1 MLSTIRSKI
10 IAIFTLCSVLL
21 FGLILFIYQRNQDT
35 ADLIKD
41 RFLGLRFPL
50 AYHSANIL
58 AGVNRAASTQRM
70 YMLTLDKKHL
80 KAREDIWRDEIYT
93 SLDTLRMLQPKMT
106 VPSNVR
112 RVDSLITVLPRF
124 EATQIDLTEAIDRA
138 IDPAT
143 GELDSARKK
152 EAFAI
157 LTGDAAKLYE
167 AVRRNSK
174 ALNDTQTE
182 RAKDEA
188 DTIRGTINTTNT
200 VGIVVFVLFLI
211 LFIGMGYL
219 LIHDI
224 TSNVRSVTGLLRE
237 VAKGKIVEKAKPSEN
252 ELGEITNAANMLVD
266 KFERESNFAKAVGKG
281 DFRTNLETTKEN
293 VMANALLDMR
303 NNLMALTQENQNAL
317 HESQA
322 QEEELK
328 QQNEEMLTIQ
338 EDLKRKTD
346 EAHLALQKAQAQE
359 EELRQQNDA
368 MVSIQEDLKR
378 KTDEIAR
385 ANHDLEAKINSRTQD
400 LQTSLE
406 AAEKQKQE
414 LQVVQDKLRVK
425 QIEMEE
431 AQVIEGYLSKLDD
444 LMRLNYDKSIQEFT
458 DIILHNISKVT
469 DSMRAVMF
477 ILENN
482 VLRAVGGY
490 ACTPE
495 TLSKREYQ
503 LGENLMGQA
512 AKTKEFICLENLP
525 TSTARVSSAL
535 SFVENSNIMIVPLIY
550 NEKVQ
555 GVIELTGLKPYGNQK
570 IEFARRACKN
580 IGAMLQNIFSNMQT
594 QHLLV
599 DSQELA
605 NRLQVQEEE
614 TRQMLEETR
623 ATQEETQRRQNE
635 MTAFIDA
642 IHSVAG
648 YAEYELSGKIV
659 EVNNLFLRATEYQTD
674 EIVGKHHSILV
685 DNAQAESAEYQRF
698 WASLHNGKTQS
709 GEFKYY
715 TKSGKEI
722 WFLAHYTPVI
732 GNAGK
737 VAKII
742 SILTD
747 ITQQKT
753 KGEKVG
759 FEKKTEKV

>member
-1 MLSTIRSKI
+1 MLSTIKSKI
-10 IAIFTLCSVLL
+10 IAIFTVCSVLL
-21 FGLILFIYQRNQDT
+21 LGLILLIYQRNQDT

-80 KAREDIWRDEIYT
+80 QAREDIWREEIYT
-93 SLDTLRMLQPKMT
+93 SLDTLRMLQPKMV

-112 RVDSLITVLPRF
+112 RVDSLITVLPKF
-124 EATQIDLTEAIDRA
+124 EASQIELTEAINRA
-138 IDPAT
+138 IDPTT

-152 EAFAI
+152 EAFSI

-167 AVRRNSK
+167 AVRRNAK
-174 ALNDTQTE
+174 NLNDTQTQ
-182 RAKDEA
+182 RAADEA

-200 VGIVVFVLFLI
+200 VGIAVFVIFMLI
-211 LFIGMGYL
+211 FISMGYI

-237 VAKGKIVEKAKPSEN
+237 VAKGKIVEKAIPSNN
-252 ELGEITNAANMLVD
+252 ELGEITVAANILVD
-266 KFERESNFAKAVGKG
+266 KFERESNFAKAVGNG
-281 DFRTNLETTKEN
+281 DFTVDLPTTKDD
-293 VMANALLDMR
+293 VMANALITAR
-303 NNLMALTQENQNAL
+303 NNLRELTQENQNAL

-338 EDLKRKTD
+338 EDLKRKSD

-359 EELRQQNDA
+359 EELKQQNDA
-368 MVSIQEDLKR
+368 MNAIQEDLKR
-378 KTDEIAR
+378 KTEEIAR
-385 ANHDLEAKINSRTQD
+385 ANHDLEAKINARTQD
-400 LQTSLE
+400 LQSSLE
-406 AAEKQKQE
+406 TAENQKNE
-414 LQVVQDKLRVK
+414 LQSVQEKLRIK

-458 DIILHNISKVT
+458 DIILHNVSKVT

-477 ILENN
+477 ILEDQT
-482 VLRAVGGY
+482 LRAVGGY

-503 LGENLMGQA
+503 LGENLMGQS

-525 TSTARVSSAL
+525 SSTARVSSAL

-555 GVIELTGLKPYGNQK
+555 GVIELTSLKPYGNQK
-570 IEFARRACKN
+570 MEFAKRSCKN
-580 IGAMLQNIFSNMQT
+580 IAAMLQNIFSNMQT

-599 DSQELA
+599 ESQELSS
-605 NRLQVQEEE
+605 RLQVQEEE

-635 MTAFIDA
+635 MTAFISA
-642 IHSVAG
+642 IHSVAA
-648 YAEYELSGKIV
+648 YADFELSGRIT
-659 EVNNLFLRATEYQTD
+659 EVNNLFLRATEYQS
-674 EIVGKHHSILV
+674 EELVGKHHSMLLETSYS
-685 DNAQAESAEYQRF
+685 ESAEYQRF
-698 WASLHNGKTQS
+698 WTQLQNGKPQS
-709 GEFKYY
+709 GEFKYLG
-715 TKSGKEI
+715 KNGKEI
-722 WFLAHYTPVI
+722 WFLAHYTPVV
-732 GNAGK
+732 NSEGK

-742 SILTD
+742 SIATD
-747 ITQQKT
+747 ITQQKQRAA
-753 KGEKVG
+753 ELLL
-759 FEKKTEKV
+759 TERKN